1 MLRACF
7 AEDGKLEELD
17 VMFDGVAVHQQMQKA
32 TGVRFVKKQDRKN
45 NTVQLI
51 QI

>member
-7 AEDGKLEELD
+7 AEDGKLEEMD

-32 TGVRFVKKQDRKN
+32 VGVSFYEDGRTIYQEN
-45 NTVQLI
+45 NAAVQ
-51 QI
+51 